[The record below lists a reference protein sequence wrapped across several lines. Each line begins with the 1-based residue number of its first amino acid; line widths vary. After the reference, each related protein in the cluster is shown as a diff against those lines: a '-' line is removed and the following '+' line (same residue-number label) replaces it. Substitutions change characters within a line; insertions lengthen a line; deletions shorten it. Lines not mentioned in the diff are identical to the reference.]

1 MRVLVLSC
9 LAAAVCTTAGRLA
22 LAQAMQPVY
31 VQYEGFVKNDDGT
44 MTLSFGY
51 FNTSD
56 RDVTIP
62 AGEDNGFVPP
72 PADRRQ
78 PVAFLKGRHRSACV
92 MVMPSGFDG
101 NLRWRV
107 RSGGTESLTT
117 AKVLDPNY
125 ALEDASARLATN
137 GLDLRSV
144 ARATCLQPKPL
155 QERR

>member
-1 MRVLVLSC
+1 MRLFALSC
-9 LAAAVCTTAGRLA
+9 LAAAVWTTAAPLA

-31 VQYEGFVKNDDGT
+31 VQFEGFIRNEDGT

-51 FNTSD
+51 FNTND
-56 RDVTIP
+56 RDVTIA
-62 AGEDNGFVPP
+62 AGADNGFVPP
-72 PADRRQ
+72 PVDRRQ
-78 PVAFLKGRHRSACV
+78 PILFLKGRHRSACV
-92 MVMPSGFDG
+92 VVMPAGFDG

-137 GLDLRSV
+137 GLELRSV
-144 ARATCLQPKPL
+144 PRATCLQPRPL
-155 QERR
+155 GDR